1 VNVSNTLVKRY
12 RELWQ
17 EAEGAVLLMR
27 AGAFTQV
34 KVDDARTVSVV
45 TGHKL
50 LVGGDIAA

>member
-1 VNVSNTLVKRY
+1 MNVSNTLVKRY